1 MRKFFT
7 RIPLPVKLMILG
19 IIPLISA
26 AFFAI
31 QINKEKSV
39 RLKILEKYTNSIS
52 EAAAARIF
60 ADELQSERRSSFG
73 YLFNKITEQELIIQ
87 RNKTDEALK
96 NLNEKKFNIGTFQ
109 NFTFVNDIP
118 KVRERILKKEISE
131 QEVIDFYTKVI
142 LRINFL
148 SQPSSENIS
157 YLSHLSIPFQPI
169 IKVRQQLC
177 LTTCLVID

>member
-1 MRKFFT
+1 M
-7 RIPLPVKLMILG
+7 
-19 IIPLISA
+19 
-26 AFFAI
+26 
-31 QINKEKSV
+31 
-39 RLKILEKYTNSIS
+39 
-52 EAAAARIF
+52 
-60 ADELQSERRSSFG
+60 QSERRSSFG

-157 YLSHLSIPFQPI
+157 YLEPINKKLFAQRIISQMSILLGSLRLDVYYSLHKKELPPFI
-169 IKVRQQLC
+169 LNEINN
-177 LTTCLVID
+177 